1 MFNLK
6 QRRQEREEHQR
17 SQAKIGHISR
27 QLQAANNV
35 LSEKDLIIKSL
46 KNDISMIKASTA
58 EIKNNLITMQGELV
72 KTRAKVADSEER
84 TTAKAVEL
92 AASAGHQPKH
102 INQ

>member
-58 EIKNNLITMQGELV
+58 EIKANLVTMQGDLV
-72 KTRAKVADSEER
+72 KTRAKVAESDAV
-84 TTAKAVEL
+84 TDAKAIEL
-92 AASAGHQPKH
+92 AASAGHQPKFN
-102 INQ
+102 NQ

>member
-1 MFNLK
+1 MFNIK
-6 QRRQEREEHQR
+6 QRRQERQEQQQK
-17 SQAKIGHISR
+17 QAKIGHLSK
-27 QLQAANNV
+27 QLQAANAV
-35 LSEKDLIIKSL
+35 LSEKDLIIKML
-46 KNDISMIKASTA
+46 KNDISMIKSSTA
-58 EIKNNLITMQGELV
+58 EIKANLVSMQGDLV